1 MDLLDRYLNAVAA
14 QLPQDERADII
25 AELRDLI
32 LSRFEAREEELGR
45 ALTEE
50 EKEAILHEIGHP
62 LVVAARYRKG
72 PDALIG
78 PELFP
83 YWLFAVKAGLL
94 LMAAVQAIVLFVGLV
109 SGPHDAS
116 QSISQAI
123 NGFINSGLTLVG
135 VVTIAGA
142 VMEHV
147 GYRPGWMSKWK
158 VSELSA
164 FGLSDPAA
172 WGAAMG
178 GTKTARTKT
187 WAPRGLGR
195 ARGWPGGEYLFSFLA
210 TGVFLLWWIGAIH
223 FPGLIRL
230 GPPGAEAA
238 VTGAPVWTT
247 LYGAILFYAVAQ
259 MAVDLASLARP
270 TAVRMRAA
278 AQAAIAAAGLWLTW
292 TIFEAGH
299 WFTLTRD
306 GETARIAGDWV
317 LLDFDRLRAL
327 GEGSRDLVGLA
338 STLSLVMTWTLAI
351 VAVSLVFKVAGSL
364 WRLAQPEARAGT
376 LPGG

>member
-1 MDLLDRYLNAVAA
+1 MDLIDRYLNAVAA
-14 QLPQDERADII
+14 QLSQDERDDIV

-32 LSRFEAREEELGR
+32 LSRFEAKEEELGR
-45 ALTEE
+45 ALTDA

-72 PDALIG
+72 PDSLIG

-94 LMAAVQAIVLFVGLV
+94 VMLAVQAIGLFVGLV
-109 SGPHDAS
+109 SGPADAGR
-116 QSISQAI
+116 SIGQAI
-123 NGFINSGLTLVG
+123 NGFISSGLTLVG
-135 VVTIAGA
+135 VVTVIGA
-142 VMEHV
+142 VMEHM

-172 WGAAMG
+172 WSAAMG
-178 GTKTARTKT
+178 GTKTAKAT

-195 ARGWPGGEYLFSFLA
+195 AKGWPGGEYLFSFLA
-210 TGVFLLWWIGAIH
+210 TGVFVLWWIGAIH
-223 FPGLIRL
+223 FPGLFHVGLR
-230 GPPGAEAA
+230 GEDAV
-238 VTGAPVWTT
+238 VTGAPIWTT

-278 AQAAIAAAGLWLTW
+278 AQAVIAGAGLWLTW

-317 LLDFDRLRAL
+317 LLDFDRLRSL
-327 GEGSRDLVGLA
+327 GEGARDLVGVA
-338 STLSLVMTWTLAI
+338 STLSLVMTWVLALI
-351 VAVSLVFKVAGSL
+351 AVSLVFKIAANL
-364 WRLAQPEARAGT
+364 WRMVQPEARPAG
-376 LPGG
+376 

>member
-1 MDLLDRYLNAVAA
+1 MDLIDRYLNAVAA
-14 QLPQDERADII
+14 QLPQDERDDII

-45 ALTEE
+45 ALTDD

-72 PDALIG
+72 PDSLIG

-94 LMAAVQAIVLFVGLV
+94 LMLAVQAIVLFINLV
-109 SGPHDAS
+109 SGPADAG
-116 QSISQAI
+116 QSIGQAV
-123 NGFINSGLTLVG
+123 NGFINSGLTLIG
-135 VVTIAGA
+135 VVTVIGA
-142 VMEHV
+142 VMEHL
-147 GYRPGWMSKWK
+147 GYRPGWMGKWR

-178 GTKTARTKT
+178 GTKTAKAT

-195 ARGWPGGEYLFSFLA
+195 PRGWPGLEYLFSFLA
-210 TGVFLLWWIGAIH
+210 VGVFVLWWIGAIH

-230 GPPGAEAA
+230 GPPGAEAE
-238 VTGAPVWTT
+238 VTGAPIWAT

-270 TAVRMRAA
+270 SAVRMRAA
-278 AQAAIAAAGLWLTW
+278 AQVAIAGAGLWLTW
-292 TIFEAGH
+292 AIFEAGH

-306 GETARIAGDWV
+306 GETAQIAGDWT
-317 LLDFDRLRAL
+317 LLDFDRLRSL
-327 GEGSRDLVGLA
+327 GEGTRDLAGMA
-338 STLSLVMTWTLAI
+338 GTLSLVMTWVLAI
-351 VAVSLVFKVAGSL
+351 SAISLVFKIVANL
-364 WRLAQPEARAGT
+364 WRMVQPERRAAV
-376 LPGG
+376 